1 MKGGELIK
9 ALREKL
15 DKDNNAQL
23 AEHLGISGT
32 HPRNLENQ
40 EKDLAPHQITSIVE
54 KAMKS
59 AVARKEKEIRETF
72 IKPIAEYCPIPMQEG
87 KSTKTFLPGV
97 KKDTNSTKGSIY
109 ESIWKN
115 QQPPTVFL

>member
-9 ALREKL
+9 ALRKKL

-40 EKDLAPHQITSIVE
+40 EKDLAPHQIASIVE
-54 KAMKS
+54 KAMKL
-59 AVARKEKEIRETF
+59 AGTRKKKKSVQLLSSRS
-72 IKPIAEYCPIPMQEG
+72 PSIAPFLCRRGNRQRLFSLASKRGRDCG
-87 KSTKTFLPGV
+87 KNWKT
-97 KKDTNSTKGSIY
+97 
-109 ESIWKN
+109 
-115 QQPPTVFL
+115 